1 MTSTRKKQSLSDMRK
16 SRHIVED
23 RSRGR
28 CEVRIP
34 GVCLGRAESMHH
46 RQREGVG
53 PSLDFNLI
61 HTCGD
66 GCRGCHG
73 WITEHPDDAWEKGW
87 IVKTWED
94 PAVIPW
100 GPA

>member
-1 MTSTRKKQSLSDMRK
+1 MTSTRKRQSLSDMRK
-16 SRHIVED
+16 SRPIVKA

-34 GVCLGRAESMHH
+34 GKCLGRATNMHH

-61 HTCGD
+61 HLCGS
-66 GCRGCHG
+66 GTTGCHG
-73 WITEHPDDAWEKGW
+73 WITAHPDESWKRGW

-94 PAVIPW
+94 PAEILW